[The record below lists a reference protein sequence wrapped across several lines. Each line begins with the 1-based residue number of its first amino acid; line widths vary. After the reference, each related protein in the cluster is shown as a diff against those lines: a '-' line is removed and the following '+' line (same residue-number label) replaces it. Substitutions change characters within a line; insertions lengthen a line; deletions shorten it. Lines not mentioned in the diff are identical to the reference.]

1 MQQSIKIDWIWPQ
14 AKMKKV
20 FVISPVVASTL
31 ASLKSVLSA
40 LLARWNPLSLA
51 EAAAV
56 CLPLFDCTP
65 CLAFQTW
72 DTVIWVFN
80 CLQKKKYIHI
90 YKQISLFF
98 SYSREFSKPLLPVGR
113 AGVLLAEILHLLCK
127 QMVSVQEYHSYELE
141 AAVCVYAWNHLLT
154 FPTWRYLGMV
164 QPVQIT

>member
-56 CLPLFDCTP
+56 CLPLFDCTR
-65 CLAFQTW
+65 LGTLLYENL
-72 DTVIWVFN
+72 TVFR
-80 CLQKKKYIHI
+80 KKNIYIHI